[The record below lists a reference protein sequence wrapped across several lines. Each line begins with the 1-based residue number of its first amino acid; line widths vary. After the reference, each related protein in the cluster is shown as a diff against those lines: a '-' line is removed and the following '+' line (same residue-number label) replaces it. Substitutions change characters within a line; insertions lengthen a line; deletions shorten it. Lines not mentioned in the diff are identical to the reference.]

1 MSIIT
6 EALKKAQKGQ
16 TPQATGNNKVNK
28 QPVFGPRAEYKKT
41 EKKNFRG
48 KKNNFLIGGVVF
60 AALLMGSMAL
70 ILGYMQN
77 MQAMFLKQA
86 SSFGAGE
93 QKAGALP
100 ANSQPIKPQD
110 DKPPFKLSGIV
121 RDENKPLAV
130 INDMIVAAGETIN
143 DATVVNINDD
153 SVGLKYKGKK
163 ITLYL
168 AN

>member
-16 TPQATGNNKVNK
+16 NPQAIGNNKVNK

-60 AALLMGSMAL
+60 AALLIVSLAL
-70 ILGYMQN
+70 IFGYMQN
-77 MQAMFLKQA
+77 MQAMFLKQ
-86 SSFGAGE
+86 SSSVVGE

-100 ANSQPIKPQD
+100 VNSQPIKPQD
-110 DKPPFKLSGIV
+110 DKLPFKLSGIV
-121 RDENKPLAV
+121 QDENKPLAV
-130 INDMIVAAGETIN
+130 INDIIVAAGETIN

>member
-6 EALKKAQKGQ
+6 DALKKAQKGQ
-16 TPQATGNNKVNK
+16 NPQTTLDNKVNK
-28 QPVFGPRAEYKKT
+28 QPVFGPRMEYKRT

-48 KKNNFLIGGVVF
+48 KKNNFLIGGAVF
-60 AALLMGSMAL
+60 AGLLIVSLAL
-70 ILGYMQN
+70 IFGYMQN

-86 SSFGAGE
+86 SSFVVGE
-93 QKAGALP
+93 QKADALHS
-100 ANSQPIKPQD
+100 NSQPIKPRD
-110 DKPPFKLSGIV
+110 EKPPFKLSGIV
-121 RDENKPLAV
+121 QDENKPLAV

-153 SVGLKYKGKK
+153 SVGLNYKGKK

-168 AN
+168 TN